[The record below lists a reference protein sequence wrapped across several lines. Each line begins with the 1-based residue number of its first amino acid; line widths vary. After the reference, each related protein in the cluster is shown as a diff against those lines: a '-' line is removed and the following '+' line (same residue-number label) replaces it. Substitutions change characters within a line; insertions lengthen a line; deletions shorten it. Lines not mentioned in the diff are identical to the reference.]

1 MSSITSI
8 GPSTTSEALGLDSH
22 AILAFFARLKD
33 LTPSDG
39 FNMVQAVAIER
50 NGLVNELT
58 HWQKNFV
65 DLEKVNHDK
74 ETTIRGM
81 FETFSKEKQSH
92 DHTQRRVKELEM
104 TIEQLKAEASRL
116 KDSLS
121 TANAQARALEEE
133 NSKLQRSL
141 NDTRTRLSTI
151 ESFSAGH
158 IEGDENSL
166 IDGFTALWAFAKT
179 ELHPLLNVDLSTEA
193 VSNDSLWENLRRC
206 ELVQSHQIPIPCS
219 NTQPAKHIRLAT
231 ILALLAREI
240 DKYIFQPC
248 YIIPEETHIREVL
261 FDLAGTDSA
270 KESFCRSMLQSIN
283 TINTPDQEKNLLKMK
298 QTVVKSVLS
307 YLEGSVAE
315 AHLASVRTAL
325 ERIVS
330 RAADVW
336 DPIRRAKR
344 RYEPDFDQPGVDE
357 TWLPFTVNEPKQAK
371 PEMGRPPQEEP
382 ALTIFPR
389 LSVVEKGTITAHT
402 VVIQLSKSSSIL
414 REAFGEISKTR
425 QSSGLIRLKGKGL
438 LSRSSSSSG
447 STQPNGQ
454 TIGARKAG
462 GK

>member
-8 GPSTTSEALGLDSH
+8 DPSATSEVLGLDPH

-58 HWQKNFV
+58 HWQKNVV

-81 FETFSKEKQSH
+81 FETFSNEKQSH
-92 DHTQRRVKELEM
+92 EHTQRQVKELEK
-104 TIEQLKAEASRL
+104 TIEQLRAEASRL

-121 TANAQARALEEE
+121 TAKAQARALEEE
-133 NSKLQRSL
+133 NSKLQRSM
-141 NDTRTRLSTI
+141 NDTRTRLITI
-151 ESFSAGH
+151 EGFSAGH

-166 IDGFTALWAFAKT
+166 IDGFTALWGFAKT
-179 ELHPLLNVDLSTEA
+179 ELRPLLNIDLSTEA
-193 VSNDSLWENLRRC
+193 VSNDALWENLRRC
-206 ELVQSHQIPIPCS
+206 ELVQNHQIPIPCS
-219 NTQPAKHIRLAT
+219 NTLPAQHIRLAT

-248 YIIPEETHIREVL
+248 YIIPEETHIRQVL
-261 FDLAGTDSA
+261 FELAVTDSA
-270 KESFCRSMLQSIN
+270 KESFCRSLLQSIN
-283 TINTPDQEKNLLKMK
+283 TPDQKKNLSKMI

-307 YLEGSVAE
+307 YLEGSVPE
-315 AHLASVRTAL
+315 THLASMRTAL

-344 RYEPDFDQPGVDE
+344 RYELDFDQPGVDE
-357 TWLPFTVNEPKQAK
+357 TWLPFTVDEPKQPK
-371 PEMGRPPQEEP
+371 PEMGRPLQEEP

-389 LSVVEKGTITAHT
+389 LSVIEKGTITTHT

-414 REAFGEISKTR
+414 REALSEISKTR
-425 QSSGLIRLKGKGL
+425 QSSGLIRLKGRSL
-438 LSRSSSSSG
+438 LSKSSSSS
-447 STQPNGQ
+447 SPTQSNGQ